1 MCIRHKNLCGWV
13 VANAVLLITGCTSF
27 DPRPL
32 ESPPYVAR
40 AAIQEQA
47 GVRVRAAVLSAKEAE
62 QEFGLP
68 LAKSG
73 IQPVWLRIENHSKR
87 DYWLVLPSVDP
98 NYFAADE
105 VAYLH
110 ASSFHSSL
118 NQRMADYLRTR
129 RIGLLSR
136 PGQVTEGFVYANRDE
151 GLKYVP
157 LVLSGHG
164 NSLNYGFSFVIPDAP
179 FDWRQVDLE
188 KLYPTLVQRDLN
200 EAQLRAWLDQL
211 PCCVSN
217 EAGTQAGDPVNL
229 VVVGSLPALHA
240 AFAAAHWDMTERV
253 TVGSAAQMTE
263 SFLFDTSDLY
273 SPVSPLYLFGRKQD
287 MALQKARHT
296 IDQRIHLRLW
306 LAPVT
311 SARQPVW
318 VGQISRDIG
327 VRFTEHSPT
336 LTTHKID
343 PEVDEARDYLFSDLG
358 LGGYLARVAFVSG
371 VGETPANRPRPN
383 LTGDPW
389 FSDGL
394 RVVLFVGEQHR
405 SLQDLEFLHWERFT
419 WQ

>member
-1 MCIRHKNLCGWV
+1 MAARQHHWCVWTIASVILL
-13 VANAVLLITGCTSF
+13 VAGCARF

-32 ESPPYVAR
+32 VPPPYVTR
-40 AAIQEQA
+40 AAAQEQA
-47 GVRVRAAVLSAKEAE
+47 GVRISAAVLSASEAE
-62 QEFGLP
+62 QEFDLP

-73 IQPVWLRIENHSKR
+73 IQPVWLKIENHSAQE
-87 DYWLVLPSVDP
+87 YWLVLPSVDP

-105 VAYLH
+105 IAYLH
-110 ASSFHSSL
+110 ATTFDSAL
-118 NQRMADYLRTR
+118 NRRMADYLRTR
-129 RIGLLSR
+129 RIDLLSR

-157 LVLSGHG
+157 VVLSGHG
-164 NSLNYGFSFVIPDAP
+164 NSLNFGFSFIIPDAP
-179 FDWRQVDLE
+179 FDWQPVDRAQ
-188 KLYPTLVQRDLN
+188 LYPPQALRDLN
-200 EAQLRAWLDQL
+200 EQQLRAWLEQL

-229 VVVGSLPALHA
+229 VVIGSLPAVRT
-240 AFAAAHWDMTERV
+240 AFAAANWDMTERV
-253 TVGSAAQMTE
+253 TIGSAAQMTE
-263 SFLFDTSDLY
+263 SFLFDTSDRY
-273 SPVSPLYLFGRKQD
+273 SPVSPLYLFSRKQD

-296 IDQRIHLRLW
+296 INQRIHLRLW
-306 LAPVT
+306 LAPIT
-311 SARQPVW
+311 CAGEPVL

-358 LGGYLARVAFVSG
+358 LGGYLARVAFVTG
-371 VGETPANRPRPN
+371 VGETPASRPRPN

-389 FSDGL
+389 YSDGL
-394 RVVLFVGEQHR
+394 RVVLFVGEQR
-405 SLQDLEFLHWERFT
+405 RALQDLEFLRWERFT

>member
-1 MCIRHKNLCGWV
+1 MCVRRNNLRGWV
-13 VANAVLLITGCTSF
+13 VASVVVLIAGCASF

-32 ESPPYVAR
+32 DRPVFMAR
-40 AAIQEQA
+40 ATTQEQA
-47 GVRVRAAVLSAKEAE
+47 NVRVSVAVLAASEAE
-62 QEFGLP
+62 QEFGLA

-73 IQPVWLRIENHSKR
+73 IQPVWLKIENHSAR
-87 DYWLVLPSVDP
+87 EYWLVLPSVDP

-105 VAYLH
+105 VAYLY
-110 ASSFHSSL
+110 ASTFDSAL
-118 NQRMADYLRTR
+118 NQRMADYLRAR
-129 RIGLLSR
+129 RIGPLSR

-157 LVLSGHG
+157 VVLSGHG

-179 FDWRQVDLE
+179 FDWRQVDLA
-188 KLYPTLVQRDLN
+188 KLYPPPAQRDLS
-200 EAQLRAWLDQL
+200 EAQLRTWLEQL

-217 EAGTQAGDPVNL
+217 ETGTQAGDPVNL
-229 VVVGSLPALHA
+229 VVVGSLPAVHA

-263 SFLFDTSDLY
+263 SFLFGTSDRY

-296 IDQRIHLRLW
+296 INQRIHLRLW
-306 LAPVT
+306 HAPVT
-311 SARQPVW
+311 CAGQPVL

-343 PEVDEARDYLFSDLG
+343 PEVDEARDYLFSDVG
-358 LGGYLARVAFVSG
+358 LGGYLARVAFVKG
-371 VGETPANRPRPN
+371 VGETPADRPHHN

-389 FSDGL
+389 YSDGL
-394 RVVLFVGEQHR
+394 RVVLFVGEQRR
-405 SLQDLEFLHWERFT
+405 SLQDLEFLRWERFT